1 MYRTSN
7 LLLYIEADTSIV
19 LGIDNLIYIELILNL
34 SKENKLAY
42 FTLFFCIKI
51 LNLLN
56 VLKNLHSAHQYSMG
70 DALST
75 KDPYF

>member
-1 MYRTSN
+1 MYRTSS

-75 KDPYF
+75 MDPYF